1 VVGAGDKQR
10 DADRIRRGREERK
23 REERER
29 ERRKKPAPV
38 KLGLSRTNQTG
49 ATESRCLLWWPHSAS
64 RMGRQ
69 LRHNSQRDSDTP
81 NHLA

>member
-29 ERRKKPAPV
+29 EEKEA
-38 KLGLSRTNQTG
+38 
-49 ATESRCLLWWPHSAS
+49 SA
-64 RMGRQ
+64 G
-69 LRHNSQRDSDTP
+69 
-81 NHLA
+81 